1 MRDSRFLP
9 AAGEPRACLTG
20 RSESDAVTPQVSD
33 AAFDT
38 SIDRQSILAAGSPD
52 KDERMAPRINPEAKQ
67 HDRPAEFEF
76 ERPAA
81 WSEEDEWDTGLVSA
95 VLYTQPWWRNAPR
108 LTATQA
114 AS

>member
-1 MRDSRFLP
+1 MRDPRFLP

-20 RSESDAVTPQVSD
+20 RSESVAATPQVSD

-38 SIDRQSILAAGSPD
+38 SIDRQSIPAAGSPA

-76 ERPAA
+76 ERTAA
-81 WSEEDEWDTGLVSA
+81 WSEEDEWDNGMVSA

-108 LTATQA
+108 LSTAQV